1 MALILRATALILLCV
16 ATSHAGTP
24 IQVAQRIAPALADED
39 PWVRWAALRYL
50 HDFGDASC
58 LPMLRRSLGETDT
71 GIRDEAV
78 RAAGQLASWSESS
91 IDVELLEAFR
101 AGLLDSEVRVRVS
114 AYVAWGLIASRMP
127 LADDEV
133 ARFGALV
140 RAEPDRHAKVSGL
153 YALAAMNA
161 KGCDDL
167 IVAWL
172 RESPDERTS
181 RMLADCLNLVREPH
195 SCAAVRLLLEHKDA
209 LVRYYALLTLERL
222 GDAREGDE
230 RYRLAAPSPDERS
243 AYFESGAID
252 LRELY
257 KTAKECDEAVMHAAI
272 ARAQVVFVGEMH
284 GRTET
289 QTLQIELLRQIVERS
304 GKEHVAL
311 GCETP
316 VLHAQ
321 EAVIDVARALGVR
334 VIPLEPELPDWGSR
348 VTVYMA
354 PTRDRHAASKIEG
367 WLNESDERRMLVIYG
382 ESHLLG
388 EGHIPELIEARS
400 VVILTTEL
408 VPIVRALGVE
418 PDPLGRTFA
427 LGTSGRHF
435 YRPTVNWLERVPR
448 GGPELF
454 ARLRAE

>member
-1 MALILRATALILLCV
+1 
-16 ATSHAGTP
+16 
-24 IQVAQRIAPALADED
+24 
-39 PWVRWAALRYL
+39 
-50 HDFGDASC
+50 
-58 LPMLRRSLGETDT
+58 
-71 GIRDEAV
+71 
-78 RAAGQLASWSESS
+78 
-91 IDVELLEAFR
+91 
-101 AGLLDSEVRVRVS
+101 
-114 AYVAWGLIASRMP
+114 
-127 LADDEV
+127 
-133 ARFGALV
+133 
-140 RAEPDRHAKVSGL
+140 
-153 YALAAMNA
+153 
-161 KGCDDL
+161 
-167 IVAWL
+167 
-172 RESPDERTS
+172 
-181 RMLADCLNLVREPH
+181 MLADCLGLVREPK

-209 LVRYYALLTLERL
+209 LVRYYALLALERL
-222 GDAREGDE
+222 GESRDGDE
-230 RYRLAAPSPDERS
+230 RHRLAAATPDEMS
-243 AYFESGAID
+243 AYFERGTIELRD
-252 LRELY
+252 LC
-257 KTAKECDEAVMHAAI
+257 KNVKECDREVLDAAVG
-272 ARAQVVFVGEMH
+272 RAQVVFVGEMH

-348 VTVYMA
+348 VTAYTA
-354 PTRDRHAASKIEG
+354 PERDRYAASGIKD

-382 ESHLLG
+382 QSHLLG

-427 LGTSGRHF
+427 LGTAGRHF
-435 YRPTVNWLERVPR
+435 YRPTVNWLQRVPR